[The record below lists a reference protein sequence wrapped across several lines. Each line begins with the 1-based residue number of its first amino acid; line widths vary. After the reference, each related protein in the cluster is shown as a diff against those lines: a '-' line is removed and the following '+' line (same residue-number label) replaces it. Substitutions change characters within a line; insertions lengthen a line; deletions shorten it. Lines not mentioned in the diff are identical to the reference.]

1 MAHEEQLAWEAR
13 AGRPAAAAALL
24 SAVVGVAALAAA
36 ASLPQKVNDS
46 VEELFRDKAHS
57 NALIGAAIL
66 QAISIALLAP
76 ALAFLYKATLHRRP
90 EVPRAAFWLGVVAP
104 PLAAILTVV
113 NAIQRLNAA
122 DKLVPRLMHSPL
134 APKAAIKLADNEL
147 THGAGATVGY
157 LGIAAGLALAF
168 AVGLNSIHARR
179 AGLLSQFMGILGVI
193 VGVLLVVP
201 ILGPPVVQYFWTVAL
216 GLLFVNRWPGGSRGP
231 AWDSG
236 EAIPWPTA
244 AELRAEQAGG
254 DPRARPQR
262 EPRAAPKWLERLT
275 GGGASA
281 DGGGNGAA
289 EIDDTPEPA
298 PIETRAQHPRSKK
311 RKKKKRR

>member
-1 MAHEEQLAWEAR
+1 VAHEEQLAWEAR
-13 AGRPAAAAALL
+13 AGRPAAAAAFL
-24 SAVVGVAALAAA
+24 SALVGMGALAAA

-46 VEELFRDKAHS
+46 VEELLRDKAHS
-57 NALIGAAIL
+57 SALIAAAVL
-66 QAISIALLAP
+66 QAVSIALLAP
-76 ALAFLYKATLHRRP
+76 ALSFLYKATRHRRP
-90 EVPRAAFWLGVVAP
+90 EVPRAAFWLGVIAP
-104 PLAAILTVV
+104 PLAAILTVA
-113 NAIQRLNAA
+113 NAIQRVNAA
-122 DKLVPRLMHSPL
+122 DKVVPQLPL
-134 APKAAIKLADNEL
+134 PPKAALHLADHEL
-147 THGAGATVGY
+147 TRGTAATVGY

-168 AVGLNSIHARR
+168 AVGLNAIHARR

-216 GLLFVNRWPGGSRGP
+216 GLLFVNRWPGGGRGP

-244 AELRAEQAGG
+244 AETRAAQTGQ

-262 EPRAAPKWLERLT
+262 EPRTTPKWLERLS
-275 GGGASA
+275 GAGASA
-281 DGGGNGAA
+281 PSNGDGAV
-289 EIDDTPEPA
+289 EIDDTPEPTPLEA
-298 PIETRAQHPRSKK
+298 RPQHPRSKK